1 MKKLTLIIVLNLLI
15 GGAFAQVSFNI
26 QSEKKGL
33 KSFSS
38 EIGATKVSGKALSK
52 KERKKIER
60 KEDRKLKKSIKD
72 TIENIIENST
82 KKRKAIILSDTIA
95 KKDSVIAHLNAEKD
109 SLIEYQKQKIK
120 TLKYWRKYDKAED
133 KENRSLNFMP
143 VYFASQTKRFFE
155 GDTTHKK
162 FFANNAVNYSPISK
176 KMVLYTEVIND
187 YFGPLRLDIGFTL
200 RSTGKIDT
208 TKTADSAKAILKKDD
223 LISALQNGGG
233 DISFNAKF
241 PLLDEVNDD
250 NLLNLK
256 VYSYLNVG
264 FALPVV
270 NQATDKFFANYDGGI
285 EGFLFAKGFDNKITF
300 FAQTK
305 NAYYFGNR
313 AFRKI
318 INDVNPADPTSFF
331 LGQGG
336 LGLDFMDGFR
346 FKIDFYYGNKF
357 VKDNF
362 PTTVTFLI
370 RPGYKK

>member
-1 MKKLTLIIVLNLLI
+1 MKNIIFIIAFSLFASKL
-15 GGAFAQVSFNI
+15 FAQVSFTISKSKSFYKPVGNERMLTEKN
-26 QSEKKGL
+26 SEKL
-33 KSFSS
+33 
-38 EIGATKVSGKALSK
+38 TK
-52 KERKKIER
+52 KEFKT
-60 KEDRKLKKSIKD
+60 LKKSIKD
-72 TIENIIENST
+72 KVDDLLKNRVNNRNE
-82 KKRKAIILSDTIA
+82 IILSDTVA
-95 KKDSVIAHLNAEKD
+95 NKDSVIAALNAESD
-109 SLIEYQKQKIK
+109 SLIEYEKQKIRA
-120 TLKYWRKYDKAED
+120 LKYWRHFEKADD
-133 KENRSLNFMP
+133 KENNSFNFMP

-155 GDTTHKK
+155 GDTVHKK
-162 FFANNAVNYSPISK
+162 FFANNTVNYSPISK

-187 YFGPLRLDIGFTL
+187 YFGPIRLDIGFAL
-200 RSTGKIDT
+200 RSTSKIDT
-208 TKTADSAKAILKKDD
+208 TKSADSAKAILKKDD

-233 DISFNAKF
+233 DISLNAKF
-241 PLLDEVNDD
+241 PLIDEVNDH

-270 NQATDKFFANYDGGI
+270 NQATDKFFANYDAGI

-305 NAYYFGNR
+305 TAYYFGNR

-318 INDVNPADPTSFF
+318 IKDVNTDDPTSFF

-346 FKIDFYYGNKF
+346 FKIDFYYGNSF
-357 VKDNF
+357 VKNNF
-362 PTTVTFLI
+362 PTTLTFLI